1 MAVTEVKELRN
12 RERAPKVVRVE
23 GSTGY
28 AELLNLNQTLGER
41 DAVESCAVE
50 GTLGNNA
57 CSGADNGLSEL
68 FALIETA
75 LSNGVDMIGYYDGS

>member
-1 MAVTEVKELRN
+1 MHNHVLH
-12 RERAPKVVRVE
+12 VVIDV
-23 GSTGY
+23 Y
-28 AELLNLNQTLGER
+28 AELMNLNQTLGEG

-57 CSGADNGLSEL
+57 GSGADNGLSEL